1 MYSSLR
7 QAAQDLEKHGQLLR
21 ISEEVDPDLEM
32 AEIHRRVF
40 AKGGPAILFENVKG
54 SPFQAMS
61 NVYGTKERTDFLF
74 RKTLPKVKKVVEI
87 KADPANLAKSP
98 LRYAGAPFTALSALP
113 RKHLNPAVKYGQTTI
128 DQLPLVKSWPMDGG
142 AFVTLPQVMTLP
154 PGSRKPMQT
163 NIGMYRIQLTGNDY
177 ETNKEIGLHYQLHRG
192 IGNHHTEYLKSDE
205 PFRCSIFVGG
215 PPSHA
220 FCAIMPLP
228 EGLSEMTFAGMLA
241 GRRFGYAWDRDW
253 LLSADADFV
262 ITGTIR
268 KQGMMREGPFGDHL
282 GYYSLEHPFP
292 VMDVE
297 TVWHRKD
304 PIWQFTVVGRPP
316 AEDSQFGYLIHQIV
330 KDLTPGEFPGIRQIN
345 AVDEAGVHPLLLAIG
360 SERYMPFREDGQ
372 MLVPEEIIT
381 QANRIIGSGQT
392 SLAKYCIIADG
403 SNDPDL
409 DADDQPA
416 FFQHVL
422 ERFDPRRDLHFQ
434 TRTTIDTLDYSGSD
448 WNSGSKLIWAV
459 RGAKRRELTTELPAD
474 FTPPEGFA
482 APHFI
487 APGILAVAGPAVP
500 GADPDPARLAD
511 FPAGAPDKVK
521 RDANSAKQAAADLKV
536 FTEHF
541 SDEQS
546 AAMLAEGLALI
557 VICDDPAF
565 MAEDFSNFVWAA
577 FTRSNPSHDL
587 HGLGATTEHKHWG
600 CTGPLVM
607 DARVKPWHA
616 PGLVEDLEV
625 SERIDERFSGTLF
638 ANANSADQITT
649 VKTAE
654 SNYSE
659 NISA

>member
-1 MYSSLR
+1 MTVKLLDHLTMYSSLR
-7 QAAQDLEKHGQLLR
+7 QAAQDLEKNGQLLR
-21 ISEEVDPDLEM
+21 ISEEVDPNLEM

-40 AKGGPAILFENVKG
+40 AAGGPAVLFENVKG
-54 SPFQAMS
+54 SPFQALS
-61 NVYGTKERTDFLF
+61 NLYGTKERTDFLF
-74 RKTLPKVKKVVEI
+74 RKTLPKVKKVVEL
-87 KADPANLAKSP
+87 KADIANFAKQP

-128 DQLPLVKSWPMDGG
+128 DQLPLVKSWPQDGG

-154 PGSRKPMQT
+154 PGSRNPMQT
-163 NIGMYRIQLTGNDY
+163 NIGMYRIQLSGNDY
-177 ETNKEIGLHYQLHRG
+177 ALNKEIGLHYQLHRG
-192 IGNHHTEYLKSDE
+192 IGVHHTEYLKSDE

-268 KQGMMREGPFGDHL
+268 KSGMMPEGPFGDHL
-282 GYYSLEHPFP
+282 GYYSLQHPFP

-304 PIWQFTVVGRPP
+304 PIWHFTVVGRPP

-330 KDLTPGEFPGIRQIN
+330 KDLTPGEFPGIKQIN

-381 QANRIIGSGQT
+381 QANRIVGSGQT

-403 SNDPDL
+403 SNDPGL

-416 FFQHVL
+416 FFRHVL

-459 RGAKRRELTTELPAD
+459 RGEKRRELSTESPQG
-474 FTPPEGFA
+474 FTLPEGFTD
-482 APHFI
+482 PKFV
-487 APGILAVAGPAVP
+487 APGILAVAGPPVP
-500 GADPDPARLAD
+500 GADPNPDRLAD
-511 FPAGAPDKVK
+511 DPAGPANRVAQNAASARRALEDLQRFTTADFGLAPD
-521 RDANSAKQAAADLKV
+521 ALLAA
-536 FTEHF
+536 
-541 SDEQS
+541 
-546 AAMLAEGLALI
+546 GIAL
-557 VICDDPAF
+557 VVVCDDSTF
-565 MAEDFSNFVWAA
+565 MAEDFSNFIWAA
-577 FTRSNPSHDL
+577 FTRSNPSHDV
-587 HGLGATTEHKHWG
+587 HGIGATTEHKHWG
-600 CTGPLVM
+600 CTGPLVI

-616 PGLVEDLEV
+616 PGLVEDPAISARV
-625 SERIDERFSGTLF
+625 DERFP
-638 ANANSADQITT
+638 A
-649 VKTAE
+649 V
-654 SNYSE
+654 
-659 NISA
+659 